1 MRVYTIFAALLGPTS
16 TAAMPRLYKP
26 PTSETYGL
34 FSPRL
39 DKVTTRQPHPRSI
52 LLSSESSATVRDT
65 GSVRGGAVLSRSDIT
80 YVSGTFSVPVPEM
93 PTSGPTS
100 GDVAGLYGASF
111 WVGID
116 GGLPAT
122 QSSLRAGV
130 DIFWDEGTVSAV
142 AWYQWYP
149 LPSTDL
155 TNFNVTPGDVIC
167 TTVQTTDTAQGN
179 VTIENFGSGVLGA
192 DLNGLA
198 PLQTATQIFTNQ
210 SNVLL
215 RKEAAWIVEDFPM
228 PSLPELPIA
237 LANFSSVMFE
247 SLEIATLA
255 DGFFRVA
262 DDSQILNIELEEQ
275 GGQLTDCSIL
285 ESGDVEC
292 LRVVE
297 GV

>member
-1 MRVYTIFAALLGPTS
+1 M
-16 TAAMPRLYKP
+16 
-26 PTSETYGL
+26 
-34 FSPRL
+34 
-39 DKVTTRQPHPRSI
+39 
-52 LLSSESSATVRDT
+52 RDT
-65 GSVRGGAVLSRSDIT
+65 RSVRGGAVLPRSDIT
-80 YVSGTFSVPVPEM
+80 YVRGTFSVPIPEM

-100 GDVAGLYGASF
+100 GDIAGLYGASF

-116 GGLPAT
+116 GAPSAT

-149 LPSTDL
+149 LPSTDFA
-155 TNFNVTPGDVIC
+155 NFNVTPGDAIC
-167 TTVQTTDTAQGN
+167 IAVQATSTAQGN
-179 VTIENFGSGVLGA
+179 VTIANFGSGVLGA
-192 DLNGLA
+192 DLSGLA
-198 PLQTATQIFTNQ
+198 PLQTATQTFSNQ

-215 RKEAAWIVEDFPM
+215 RKEAAWMVEDFPM

-237 LANFSSVMFE
+237 LANFSSVIFE
-247 SLEIATLA
+247 GLEVATVA
-255 DGFFRVA
+255 DGFFCGT
-262 DDSQILNIELEEQ
+262 DGSQIINVELEEQ

-297 GV
+297 TA